1 MPTRHSP
8 GSVRSPG
15 EACRMR
21 AARRCNAPS
30 PGSRPCHC
38 VTGRLDGPRSP
49 GVTSRVYH
57 TRRAQRGTSERV
69 DPSSTAASS
78 LHYRP
83 ATTALGHAHRHE
95 RHGSS
100 SPARA
105 RASSGQLHPLSPLPP
120 RTGARVRSSLLQGR
134 VARSQD
140 SASCTAQRRLLH
152 QQGWTQTPAPAHTHQ
167 QGGTQG
173 AAQHHDNCL
182 GLRTAPSRQLM
193 PVSP

>member
-1 MPTRHSP
+1 MNARLRLPTLHSP
-8 GSVRSPG
+8 GSARSPG

-69 DPSSTAASS
+69 DPSSTASSS

-100 SPARA
+100 SPARSSVVRPA
-105 RASSGQLHPLSPLPP
+105 ASSLALTSTHRRASPQLIA
-120 RTGARVRSSLLQGR
+120 ARQSRSISR
-134 VARSQD
+134 FRIM
-140 SASCTAQRRLLH
+140 H
-152 QQGWTQTPAPAHTHQ
+152 
-167 QGGTQG
+167 
-173 AAQHHDNCL
+173 
-182 GLRTAPSRQLM
+182 RTAPPSAPTRLDADTRTC
-193 PVSP
+193 PHTPAGGHTRRGSTS